1 MARVQPLEPTV
12 TSSKPALLILQPHL
26 GFLSPILEMDYTV
39 WRFWEG
45 PPLEAVGAIRA
56 LVVAGEFPIDKAL
69 AESLPKLGLIACFTS
84 GYDGVDLAWA
94 ASRGLQVSHS
104 PGVNHEDVADHAMGL
119 ILAAWRK
126 ILAGDAQ
133 LRAGKWKPT
142 EKLITPALGGR
153 RLGVVGLGGIG
164 AALARRA
171 EAFGLEIAWWG
182 PREKPDAPW
191 PRQPDLTT
199 LASASDI
206 LAVTCRATE
215 ETRGLITR
223 AVLDA
228 LGPDGLLVNVSRGQ
242 VVDEDALIDALKDGR
257 LGMAALDVFHK
268 EPTPPGR
275 WEGAP
280 NTVLTPHTAG
290 ATAAAVP
297 KMIALTLE
305 NLRRYFAGEPLA
317 NPATGEG

>member
-1 MARVQPLEPTV
+1 
-12 TSSKPALLILQPHL
+12 
-26 GFLSPILEMDYTV
+26 
-39 WRFWEG
+39 
-45 PPLEAVGAIRA
+45 
-56 LVVAGEFPIDKAL
+56 
-69 AESLPKLGLIACFTS
+69 
-84 GYDGVDLAWA
+84 VDVAWA
-94 ASRGLQVSHS
+94 RARGLQVSHS

-119 ILAAWRK
+119 ILVAWRK

-133 LRAGKWKPT
+133 LRAGAWKPT
-142 EKLITPALGGR
+142 EKLITPTLGGR
-153 RLGVVGLGGIG
+153 RLGIVGLGGIG

-171 EAFGLEIAWWG
+171 EAFGLEITWWG

-191 PRQPDLTT
+191 PRRPDLTA
-199 LASASDI
+199 LAAASDI
-206 LAVTCRATE
+206 LAVTCRAND

-223 AVLDA
+223 AVLDV

-242 VVDEDALIDALKDGR
+242 VVDEGALIDALKDGR

-268 EPTPPGR
+268 EPTPPDR
-275 WEGAP
+275 WEDVP
-280 NTVLTPHTAG
+280 NTVLTPHTGG

-317 NPATGEG
+317 NPVTDEG